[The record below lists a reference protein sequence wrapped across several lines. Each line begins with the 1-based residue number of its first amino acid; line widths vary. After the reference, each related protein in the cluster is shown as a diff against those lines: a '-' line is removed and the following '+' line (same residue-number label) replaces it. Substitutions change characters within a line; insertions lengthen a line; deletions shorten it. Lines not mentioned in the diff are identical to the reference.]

1 MLEPLAQLLAYYPNV
16 LNLRVIY
23 PITRDM
29 SDKRGLVGKLAG
41 FSKVDDA
48 VGCCTFLEDLCP
60 LVPLMMICGPE
71 GTQGDVTHLLRCRA
85 VVKAEPKV
93 VDETVG
99 STPPRTPA
107 NTLCLVTAPS
117 ASVEASNAASGG
129 ACSPGGAADEAT
141 EGAA

>member
-60 LVPLMMICGPE
+60 LVPLMMIKKATGPVNFTNR
-71 GTQGDVTHLLRCRA
+71 GTVSYKNIVERLKKKNPGYNPELR
-85 VVKAEPKV
+85 PL
-93 VDETVG
+93 VG
-99 STPPRTPA
+99 RPA
-107 NTLCLVTAPS
+107 IALDCTKMVSLCAP
-117 ASVEASNAASGG
+117 V
-129 ACSPGGAADEAT
+129 PVPTADESLDKIFAQS
-141 EGAA
+141 